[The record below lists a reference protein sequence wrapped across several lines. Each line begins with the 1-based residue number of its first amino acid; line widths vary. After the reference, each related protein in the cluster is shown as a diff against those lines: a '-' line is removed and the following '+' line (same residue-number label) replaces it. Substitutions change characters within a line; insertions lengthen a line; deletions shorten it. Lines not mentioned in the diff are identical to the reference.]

1 MSFLTGS
8 MWRHQQNNNNNKIT
22 NKKNKNS
29 NKLKIQRKA
38 NINFM
43 STSLKNTKNT
53 KNTNNTNN
61 NTNTSNTKKKIITK
75 KNVNI
80 QRRQG
85 TKGYWGYPTWVLF
98 HSLAEKVNADKYK
111 LHYDEFWNFIKL
123 ICLSLP
129 CPYCK
134 NHATKYINSIP
145 LTSINTKEKVINVL
159 YTFHNNVNLRT
170 GKKQENKDILAKYKN
185 ANLNRILEFFMNRFF
200 MSYIGRR
207 QFDDWIKNNIKSETI
222 TFWDFY
228 KKNLL

>member
-8 MWRHQQNNNNNKIT
+8 MWRHQQNNNNNNKIT

-29 NKLKIQRKA
+29 NKVKIKR
-38 NINFM
+38 NPDLNFM
-43 STSLKNTKNT
+43 STSFRNTINI
-53 KNTNNTNN
+53 NTNN
-61 NTNTSNTKKKIITK
+61 SKKKLVTK
-75 KNVNI
+75 KNVNT
-80 QRRQG
+80 QRREG
-85 TKGYWGYPTWVLF
+85 TKGYWGYPTWILF

-111 LHYDEFWNFIKL
+111 LHYEEFWNFIKL
-123 ICLSLP
+123 ICISLP

-200 MSYIGRR
+200 VSYIGRR